1 MQFEEW
7 LPQVN
12 LIVDITLFCTH
23 KANWFAHWRFQYC
36 VQGRTEKYNVVF
48 IALPILISMAGKFN
62 VKCGVIA
69 SDGQINQDI
78 GFKFFTWVATS
89 NTAVENQVTLAERVR
104 TLYPDM
110 IEPYQIVCIGN

>member
-1 MQFEEW
+1 
-7 LPQVN
+7 
-12 LIVDITLFCTH
+12 
-23 KANWFAHWRFQYC
+23 
-36 VQGRTEKYNVVF
+36 
-48 IALPILISMAGKFN
+48 MAGKFN

-69 SDGQINQDI
+69 SDGQVNQDI